1 MKVLDASAVVA
12 YLLGEPGADVARAA
26 LPMGCVSVVNLCEI
40 LTRIARE
47 GVAPELTLKNVE
59 DTGVRFL
66 ETSVAQATRAAILRD
81 RPGLSLGDRFCVA
94 LAQELGVPVV
104 TSDRVWAQLN
114 LPVPV
119 ELIR

>member
-12 YLLGEPGADVARAA
+12 YLLGEPGADIARAA
-26 LPMGCVSVVNLCEI
+26 LPSGCLSVVNLCEI

-47 GVAPELTLKNVE
+47 GVAPEVTIKNVE
-59 DTGVRFL
+59 ATGLRVV
-66 ETSVAQATRAAILRD
+66 EASAAQATRAAILRD

-94 LAQELGVPVV
+94 LAHELGAPVV
-104 TSDRVWAQLN
+104 TSDRIWATLS